1 MSSLLV
7 VTVVVWLF
15 TVYSTG
21 VPQPPQVRPPP
32 PVNPPPRP
40 PSGLDSDF
48 VALQKIF
55 EDMLSRE
62 DPPDYSDFVA
72 KTSFI
77 ENKQQQQQ
85 QQLQQQQQQQ
95 QRAMQRQRL
104 DAAVTASAQPP
115 PAPPPPPPASSPPRS
130 RAISRSGI
138 PVLSPDVKRPVLKP
152 WD

>member
-1 MSSLLV
+1 M
-7 VTVVVWLF
+7 
-15 TVYSTG
+15 
-21 VPQPPQVRPPP
+21 
-32 PVNPPPRP
+32 NPPPRP

-77 ENKQQQQQ
+77 ENKQQQQ